1 MGPTQAHP
9 PLSDSPPGFY
19 LPLPIFQM
27 SQDKGSRGGGNQ
39 EGELS
44 LVQRPSLNLTP
55 EFRAHCVAVTDS
67 STCDTESC
75 YTYNFEVAAKEPRL
89 RE

>member
-1 MGPTQAHP
+1 MWVRPRPTHHSAILPQASISLCP
-9 PLSDSPPGFY
+9 F
-19 LPLPIFQM
+19 
-27 SQDKGSRGGGNQ
+27 SRCPRIRGVGGNQ